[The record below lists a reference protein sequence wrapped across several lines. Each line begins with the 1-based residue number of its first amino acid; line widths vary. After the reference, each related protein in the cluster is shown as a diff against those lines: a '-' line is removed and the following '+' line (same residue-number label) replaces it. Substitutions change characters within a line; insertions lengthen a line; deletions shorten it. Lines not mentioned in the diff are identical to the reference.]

1 MSSSSRRT
9 AIRLICL
16 AALAGSLS
24 LTATAR
30 PPHGEARETAASPPV
45 LVIRSDLAQRGR
57 AQSNDDRAAAI
68 LMAAMPPTE
77 LAALAGALDDLW
89 RRLAIR
95 ANPLVEDL
103 EDDSPEAPLRG
114 WLSQHVAALSAASAL
129 AQPTWEAGDRDI
141 AVSVARSCAGALE
154 LVSSHAVRARC
165 VPLWGIGD
173 PAEERARFVAWPV
186 ARAIVLRAPAPDD
199 AARGAEELRASS
211 TESSRMALILL
222 ERDAVRGDRMEESR
236 VRAAARAVAARL
248 RGDVPGDAAA
258 ILAFARDRPGG
269 RLFADLDLSPRDVL
283 VVPRLSSLAER
294 TAFEREVDGR
304 RAALAPTRPWIV
316 RRQ

>member
-9 AIRLICL
+9 ATRLICL
-16 AALAGSLS
+16 GALAGSLS
-24 LTATAR
+24 LAATAR
-30 PPHGEARETAASPPV
+30 PPRRDAEETPASPV

-68 LMAAMPPTE
+68 LMAAMPPAE
-77 LAALAGALDDLW
+77 LGALAGALDELS

-103 EDDSPEAPLRG
+103 EDDSPEAPLG
-114 WLSQHVAALSAASAL
+114 AWLRQHLGALAAASAL

-141 AVSVARSCAGALE
+141 AVSVARSCAAAPE
-154 LVSSHAVRARC
+154 PVASHPARARC

-186 ARAIVLRAPAPDD
+186 TRAIVLRAPAPDD
-199 AARGAEELRASS
+199 AALGAEELRASN
-211 TESSRMALILL
+211 TEGSRVALILL
-222 ERDAVRGDRMEESR
+222 ERDAARGDRTEESR
-236 VRAAARAVAARL
+236 VRAAARAVAPHL
-248 RGDVPGDAAA
+248 RGDVGRDAAA
-258 ILAFARDRPGG
+258 ILALARDRPSG

-304 RAALAPTRPWIV
+304 RAALAPTRRWIV

>member
-9 AIRLICL
+9 AARLICL
-16 AALAGSLS
+16 GALAGSLS
-24 LTATAR
+24 LAATAR
-30 PPHGEARETAASPPV
+30 PPRGDPEETPASPV

-77 LAALAGALDDLW
+77 LTALVSALDELS

-103 EDDSPEAPLRG
+103 EDDSPEAPLG
-114 WLSQHVAALSAASAL
+114 AWLRQHYAALAAASAL

-141 AVSVARSCAGALE
+141 AVSVARSCAAAPE
-154 LVSSHAVRARC
+154 PVTSHPVRARC

-186 ARAIVLRAPAPDD
+186 ARAIVLRAPASDD
-199 AARGAEELRASS
+199 AALGAEELRASN
-211 TESSRMALILL
+211 TQGSRVALILL
-222 ERDAVRGDRMEESR
+222 ERDAARGDRTEESL
-236 VRAAARAVAARL
+236 VRAAARAVAPHL
-248 RGDVPGDAAA
+248 RGDVGRDAAA
-258 ILAFARDRPGG
+258 LLAFARDRPGG

-304 RAALAPTRPWIV
+304 RAALAPARRWIV

>member
-9 AIRLICL
+9 ATRLICL
-16 AALAGSLS
+16 GALAGSLS
-24 LTATAR
+24 LAATAR
-30 PPHGEARETAASPPV
+30 RPHGEAEETPASPV
-45 LVIRSDLAQRGR
+45 LVIRNDLALRGR

-77 LAALAGALDDLW
+77 LAALAGALDELW

-95 ANPLVEDL
+95 ANPFVEDL
-103 EDDSPEAPLRG
+103 EDDSPEAPLRA
-114 WLSQHVAALSAASAL
+114 WLRQHFAALAAASAL
-129 AQPTWEAGDRDI
+129 AQPTWETGDRDI
-141 AVSVARSCAGALE
+141 AVSVARSCAAAPE
-154 LVSSHAVRARC
+154 PVTSHPVRTRC

-186 ARAIVLRAPAPDD
+186 ARAIVLRAPAPED
-199 AARGAEELRASS
+199 AALGAEELRASS
-211 TESSRMALILL
+211 TQGSRVALILL
-222 ERDAVRGDRMEESR
+222 ERDAARGDRTEESR
-236 VRAAARAVAARL
+236 VRAAARAVTPLL
-248 RGDVPGDAAA
+248 RGDVGRDATA

-304 RAALAPTRPWIV
+304 RAALAPTRRWIV